1 MESNQIININQNNDL
16 KKNIIK
22 KGEKILNENNFFNEL
37 DSIMSDNKFRSFYD
51 EYFKDFSDIKVV
63 LMYMKLYETIQKE
76 YIERYGI
83 EIEKEL
89 LVVMMKEL
97 MSEHS
102 TRKNIID
109 SFNNFTELNCER
121 QTILDIFENKTKYKS
136 IKK

>member
-1 MESNQIININQNNDL
+1 MQSNQIININQNNDL

-22 KGEKILNENNFFNEL
+22 DGKKILNENNFFNEL

-102 TRKNIID
+102 TRKTIID
-109 SFNNFTELNCER
+109 SFNNFTELNGKR
-121 QTILDIFENKTKYKS
+121 QTILDIFENKNKYKS